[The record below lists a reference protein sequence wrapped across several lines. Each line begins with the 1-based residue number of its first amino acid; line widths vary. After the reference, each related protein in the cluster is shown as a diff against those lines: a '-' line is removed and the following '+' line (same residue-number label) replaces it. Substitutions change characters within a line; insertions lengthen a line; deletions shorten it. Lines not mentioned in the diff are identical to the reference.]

1 MKLYDSTIAP
11 NPRRVRMFLA
21 EKNLE
26 VPLVPIDIT
35 QKENRQ
41 APFLEKNPIGKLPVL
56 ELDDGTYI
64 AESGAICEY
73 LEELQPKPALHGETP
88 EERVVIRMW
97 DRRIEL
103 EVMTPLLDGFRHTT
117 PFFEGRIEQS
127 EEYAEICRRTVTK
140 RLAWLDECLGRSDYV
155 AGPAFS
161 VADITLFCALEFG
174 EFVGECYE
182 EAKLPG
188 IAAWRERVAARPSAA
203 N

>member
-21 EKNLE
+21 EKNIDIPR
-26 VPLVPIDIT
+26 VPVDIT

-41 APFLEKNPIGKLPVL
+41 ARFLAKNPIGKLPVL

-73 LEELQPKPALHGETP
+73 LEELQPNPPLHGETP
-88 EERVVIRMW
+88 EERAVVRMW

-127 EEYAEICRRTVTK
+127 EEYAEICRRIVTK
-140 RLAWLDECLGRSDYV
+140 RLAWLDECLGKSDYV

-161 VADITLFCALEFG
+161 VADITLFCAIEFG

-182 EAKLPG
+182 EAKLPRV
-188 IAAWRERVAARPSAA
+188 AAWRERVAARPSAA
-203 N
+203 E